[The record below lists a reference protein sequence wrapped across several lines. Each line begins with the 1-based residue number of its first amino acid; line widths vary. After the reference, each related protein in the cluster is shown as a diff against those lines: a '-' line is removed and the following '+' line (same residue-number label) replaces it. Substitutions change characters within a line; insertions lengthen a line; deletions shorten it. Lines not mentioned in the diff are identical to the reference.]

1 MHTYEEIITRSCA
14 ILAVSY
20 LIKPHDRDLSDYY
33 EKQVVDKE
41 TGMGFL
47 DRIKRGEIKLW
58 NEASERMGEGIV
70 SVISQNTNSTG
81 SIVDT
86 RGQANVAYDNIK
98 VIVTTGGTFALGT
111 ASPVRIDSYVSDDTG
126 LQMLKQAS
134 NEKVDGSYI
143 AIGRG
148 ISVRF
153 SAGVY
158 TADDT
163 WSVEVNGE
171 FVTSGAIK
179 SAQAYRA

>member
-1 MHTYEEIITRSCA
+1 M
-14 ILAVSY
+14 
-20 LIKPHDRDLSDYY
+20 
-33 EKQVVDKE
+33 
-41 TGMGFL
+41 
-47 DRIKRGEIKLW
+47 
-58 NEASERMGEGIV
+58 
-70 SVISQNTNSTG
+70 
-81 SIVDT
+81 
-86 RGQANVAYDNIK
+86 
-98 VIVTTGGTFALGT
+98 GT
-111 ASPVRIDSYVSDDTG
+111 ASPVRIDSYVADDTG